1 MADYDSSLPIRTE
14 INPSAVDVTV
24 SIADGTTNTQ
34 LWTIDTNGIGQ
45 VNLNDGTNSLAIGT
59 SGEITV
65 TFDSTSKVQIWDG
78 SDDLVINGDG
88 SINVN
93 VVDAVAGAEV
103 HVYGTVATG
112 VPGTPN
118 TVVSY
123 TVTTGKTLQLKA
135 AQCAFSGKG
144 KAELKAG
151 TPSSETTRAVWFV
164 SSASGFGEITFPQPI
179 EVVAGDKVL
188 LILTNN
194 DKANADV
201 YGFINGNE
209 I

>member
-14 INPSAVDVTV
+14 TNADVV
-24 SIADGTTNTQ
+24 ASISDSTGANQWIIDG
-34 LWTIDTNGIGQ
+34 NGIGQ
-45 VNLNDGTNSLAIGT
+45 VNLNDGTNALVIG
-59 SGEITV
+59 SNGELTV
-65 TFDSTSKVQIWDG
+65 VFDPTAKIQIWDG
-78 SDDLVINGDG
+78 TDDLVINGDG

-103 HVYGTVATG
+103 HVYGTASAS
-112 VPGTPN
+112 VPGTPS

-123 TVTTGKTLQLKA
+123 TVTAGKTLQLKA
-135 AQCAFSGKG
+135 FSASFSGKG

-151 TPSSETTRAVWFV
+151 TPSSETTRAVAFC
-164 SSASGFGEITFPQPI
+164 STASGSVEITFPQPI

-188 LILTNN
+188 LILTNKDN
-194 DKANADV
+194 ANADV

>member
-1 MADYDSSLPIRTE
+1 M
-14 INPSAVDVTV
+14 TV
-24 SIADGTTNTQ
+24 PIADGTTNTQ
-34 LWTIDTNGIGQ
+34 LWNIDTNGIGQ
-45 VNLNDGTNSLAIGT
+45 VNLSDGTNSLAIGT

-65 TFDSTSKVQIWDG
+65 VFDPTSKVQIWNG

-103 HVYGTVATG
+103 HVYGTTASG
-112 VPGTPN
+112 VPGTPS
-118 TVVSY
+118 TVVAY
-123 TVTTGKTLQLKA
+123 TVTVGKTLQLKA
-135 AQCAFSGKG
+135 CQCAFSGKG
-144 KAELKAG
+144 KMELKAG
-151 TPSSETTRAVWFV
+151 TPSSETTRAVAFCSTAQGTV
-164 SSASGFGEITFPQPI
+164 QLTFPQPI

-188 LILTNN
+188 LILTNRDN
-194 DKANADV
+194 ANADI